1 MANYPKN
8 KCGVYEGNTSYIN
21 DCIPQEL
28 VIDNVRLAAAYIPL
42 LWSSFFVT
50 RQPNTFYFPY
60 LASNGVL

>member
-28 VIDNVRLAAAYIPL
+28 VIDNVRLAAAYIPYQYL
-42 LWSSFFVT
+42 CQLFNPIEALKKRNCLS
-50 RQPNTFYFPY
+50 RTF
-60 LASNGVL
+60 